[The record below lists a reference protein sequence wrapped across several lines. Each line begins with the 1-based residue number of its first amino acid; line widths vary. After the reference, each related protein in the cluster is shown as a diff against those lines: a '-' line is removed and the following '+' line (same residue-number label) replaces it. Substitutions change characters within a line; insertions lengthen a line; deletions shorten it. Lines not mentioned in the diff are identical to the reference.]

1 MKKLLS
7 ILLLIIILCA
17 PIIGICERVSP
28 SVESLYKFNPEI
40 KFESLEYNT
49 IKSNLDYWDPF
60 TLLKKFNNN
69 INL

>member
-17 PIIGICERVSP
+17 PIIGICEEVSP

-40 KFESLEYNT
+40 QFEF
-49 IKSNLDYWDPF
+49 LD
-60 TLLKKFNNN
+60 
-69 INL
+69 